1 MKLSVSPMHRM
12 GADVNDAP
20 FDLANPPEQPPPEV
34 RQPNLWR
41 LAICLF
47 RDHVPGSSGAGVIAL
62 CRNCAQVWPCP
73 CRRFA
78 ERALIDACADPTGE
92 RPADASATARETP
105 AQTPSGGDA
114 EHNDSDMTP

>member
-1 MKLSVSPMHRM
+1 MKLSVPPMHRM

-20 FDLANPPEQPPPEV
+20 FDLTNPPEQPPPDV

-47 RDHVPGSSGAGVIAL
+47 RDHVPGMGGAGVIAR
-62 CRNCAQVWPCP
+62 CRNCAQVWPCQ

-78 ERALIDACADPTGE
+78 ERALIDAFADPTSE
-92 RPADASATARETP
+92 PHASTPSSPRETP
-105 AQTPSGGDA
+105 AQRLSGGDA
-114 EHNDSDMTP
+114 ERDESGTTP